1 MRVRLWTPSSLPA
14 SLLLSPCLPVSPSR
28 LASHTRSVS
37 QSQDF
42 IIVVIIVIII
52 IIIIVFLELN
62 VNDMMRG

>member
-14 SLLLSPCLPVSPSR
+14 SLLLSPCVSPSR